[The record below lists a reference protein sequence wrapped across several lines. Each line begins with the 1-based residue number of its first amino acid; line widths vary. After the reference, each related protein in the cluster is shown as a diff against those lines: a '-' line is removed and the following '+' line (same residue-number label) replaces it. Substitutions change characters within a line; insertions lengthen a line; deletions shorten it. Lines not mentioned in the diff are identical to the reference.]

1 MSHAVDEP
9 GAVERLLVED
19 LAEIGGDLVVVLPVL
34 DMLLDILVHVD
45 GLGVGDVGN
54 IVLKDRQ
61 HLSQDGLIIVVIA
74 MDGKTGQILAG
85 PDIISRG
92 FVYVRESEDLMD
104 SIKRQICKDIS
115 NMESEGIKDW
125 TTIKTRVKDTLH
137 DFVYSKTKRNPMI
150 IPIIS
155 EI

>member
-1 MSHAVDEP
+1 MMLTN
-9 GAVERLLVED
+9 GR
-19 LAEIGGDLVVVLPVL
+19 VLEL
-34 DMLLDILVHVD
+34 DKNMCKQTGIVPSGQILVD

-61 HLSQDGLIIVVIA
+61 HLSQDGLIIVVIT
-74 MDGKTGQILAG
+74 MDGKTGQVLSG
-85 PDIISRG
+85 PDVISRG

-104 SIKRQICKDIS
+104 SMKRQIYKDIS
-115 NMESEGIKDW
+115 NMESAGIKDW
-125 TTIKTRVKDTLH
+125 ATIKNRVKDTLH